1 MADLKFDLVFDRRDL
16 CVTFDPYLCT
26 SYMKHGTAV
35 LVTKFGDHSFLFV
48 GQVGFQRYLTF

>member
-1 MADLKFDLVFDRRDL
+1 MADSKFDPIFDPRDL

-26 SYMKHGTAV
+26 SYMKHGMVV

-48 GQVGFQRYLTF
+48 GQVAF

>member
-26 SYMKHGTAV
+26 SYMKHGMVV

-48 GQVGFQRYLTF
+48 GQVGF